1 MVVSMV
7 KPNKRILLGFHP
19 AHRIH
24 MTFRLI
30 ETTNHDA
37 FITHMGMDVLN

>member
-1 MVVSMV
+1 MV

-19 AHRIH
+19 AHRNH
-24 MTFRLI
+24 MAFLLF
-30 ETTNHDA
+30 ETANDNA